1 MSLKKIKD
9 YLAGAAV
16 VGFDFETSPI
26 EEYRSEERA
35 ALDAHKAAITGV
47 SLSVSEDSGIY
58 IPLRHRAGRNIQK
71 PEAVMDYLRQAVFE
85 NATVIKVAHNLA
97 FESMF
102 LYALGVIV
110 QPPCYDTIAAA
121 QLTLK
126 SSTAFRGLSDSGLKT
141 LVPQLFHVELPDF
154 ETVTAGRFFDELDPQ
169 DQGNRPLCLRR
180 QRLCPAAVSPFQ
192 RLVRSI
198 PASAPPHC
206 GADRVPDRRVL
217 RPDAV

>member
-1 MSLKKIKD
+1 MEYTCVLTLNKIKA

-16 VGFDFETSPI
+16 IGFDFETSPL
-26 EEYRSEERA
+26 EEYHSEERA

-47 SLSVSEDSGIY
+47 SLSVSEGSGIY
-58 IPLRHRAGRNIQK
+58 IPLRHRTGRNIPK
-71 PEAVMDYLRQAVFE
+71 PEAVMGYLRQAVFE
-85 NATVIKVAHNLA
+85 NPAVVKVAHNLA

-169 DQGNRPLCLRR
+169 DKETVRYAWCR
-180 QRLCPAAVSPFQ
+180 Q
-192 RLVRSI
+192 
-198 PASAPPHC
+198 
-206 GADRVPDRRVL
+206 
-217 RPDAV
+217 

>member
-1 MSLKKIKD
+1 M
-9 YLAGAAV
+9 

-58 IPLRHRAGRNIQK
+58 IPLRHRAGRNIQR

-126 SSTAFRGLSDSGLKT
+126 TAPLSVACRTAALK
-141 LVPQLFHVELPDF
+141 
-154 ETVTAGRFFDELDPQ
+154 
-169 DQGNRPLCLRR
+169 PLC
-180 QRLCPAAVSPFQ
+180 
-192 RLVRSI
+192 RSFSMWSCRI
-198 PASAPPHC
+198 LKP
-206 GADRVPDRRVL
+206 
-217 RPDAV
+217 